1 MTYTTIQKW
10 GNSQGIR
17 IPRHI
22 LSAAAMDMNEPLE
35 IEVVEGVIM
44 LKKAKPAKK
53 SIQELFAGYE
63 GNYKSEEVDWGEP
76 AGEEVW

>member
-1 MTYTTIQKW
+1 MHTTIQKW

-22 LSAAAMDMNEPLE
+22 LSAAAIDMNDPIE
-35 IEVVEGVIM
+35 IEVVQGGIM
-44 LKKAKPAKK
+44 LKKAKPVKK
-53 SIQELFAGYE
+53 SIEELFADYK
-63 GNYKSEEVDWGEP
+63 GNYKSEEIDWGEP

>member
-22 LSAAAMDMNEPLE
+22 LSAAAIGMDDRVE
-35 IEVVEGVIM
+35 IEVSHGVIT
-44 LKKAKPAKK
+44 LKKAQPAKK

-63 GNYKSEEVDWGEP
+63 GDYKAEEVDWGEP
-76 AGEEVW
+76 AGEEIW